1 MIVPYG
7 LPMGLLKCNKW
18 RLAKNFGSLEW
29 FVCGFQFD
37 PSLHAAMVWPK
48 KRGFWGSVQTTDGT
62 GCAFPQKIAC
72 GFEKNCMYK
81 CLLILPS
88 FLYFD
93 QGRRS
98 CPRASCIVYR
108 RPLNRHLTV
117 LWHSR
122 HRTAASFLSYFILV
136 VGSHIFLLRMH
147 QLHGR
152 VSHSTS

>member
-48 KRGFWGSVQTTDGT
+48 KRGFWGVCLDNWWNRLRL
-62 GCAFPQKIAC
+62 FPENC
-72 GFEKNCMYK
+72 VCFWKNHVKMFFF
-81 CLLILPS
+81 ILPS
-88 FLYFD
+88 FLFFD

-98 CPRASCIVYR
+98 CPKASCKTILSVPEQRATFWNRQVIMVCLCWLMIFFAFRCCKFQWTY
-108 RPLNRHLTV
+108 PLCISKGWAT
-117 LWHSR
+117 
-122 HRTAASFLSYFILV
+122 
-136 VGSHIFLLRMH
+136 G
-147 QLHGR
+147 
-152 VSHSTS
+152 